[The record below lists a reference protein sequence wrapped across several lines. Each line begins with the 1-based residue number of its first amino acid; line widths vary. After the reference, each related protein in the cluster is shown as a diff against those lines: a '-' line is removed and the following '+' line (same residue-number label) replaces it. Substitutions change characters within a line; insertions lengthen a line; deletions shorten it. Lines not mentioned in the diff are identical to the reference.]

1 MIDRRGEGGEFDVSA
16 SELQTLYRQGGGDEP
31 APDLDRRII
40 AAAHADLRA
49 GARQGARRANWL
61 TRWLPATSAIAV
73 TLLGVSLAWRVAE
86 DDTRELRGEPAMP
99 ERGSAAAPAL
109 APGHDRPAP
118 AAPASPATSEQRRS
132 AAEAAGTHA
141 GQPGAKANAVAAP
154 QPGPARAPA
163 AASAPA
169 PLAPASGTLGQQR
182 RDKRHAEEP
191 LVETTAAP
199 LAQRETAGAPTGAQ
213 RDSAAIPTDTRDNTA
228 RPTDTQRDSVA
239 IPTDVQRDSAAKPAE
254 AQAWIEQIRA
264 LRAAGRD
271 VEADQSLARFRERYP
286 AFNLPGDLAP
296 IK

>member
-40 AAAHADLRA
+40 AAARADLRA

-73 TLLGVSLAWRVAE
+73 ALLGVSLAWRVAE

-99 ERGSAAAPAL
+99 ERGSAATPAL
-109 APGHDRPAP
+109 APGHDRPEP

-132 AAEAAGTHA
+132 AAEAGGTHA

-163 AASAPA
+163 TASAPA

-191 LVETTAAP
+191 LVDTTAAP
-199 LAQRETAGAPTGAQ
+199 LAQRETAGVPTGAQ
-213 RDSAAIPTDTRDNTA
+213 RDSAAIPTDT
-228 RPTDTQRDSVA
+228 QRDSVA
-239 IPTDVQRDSAAKPAE
+239 RPTDAQRDSLAAPAE
-254 AQAWIEQIRA
+254 AQAWIGQIRA